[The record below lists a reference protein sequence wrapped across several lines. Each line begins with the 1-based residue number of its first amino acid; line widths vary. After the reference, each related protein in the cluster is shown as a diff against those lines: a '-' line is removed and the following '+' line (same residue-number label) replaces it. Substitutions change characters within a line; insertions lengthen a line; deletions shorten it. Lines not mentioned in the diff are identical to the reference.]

1 MKARYS
7 TAVYVAISALF
18 LISVP
23 ALADVS
29 DHVKSACKGDYQR
42 YCKAYKVG
50 TEGLRACMS
59 RSIKRVSNVCI
70 SALVKNGDMSQAQA
84 DRVKAQKA
92 SSEASDDQA
101 HNDEKAHH
109 HQNHVA
115 QEAVSLAVERCTGEC
130 LEEWVRL
137 RRALWP
143 HASEQELRLEAAAIL
158 ERPHDQIAFIARGE
172 NLAVVAFAE
181 ATLRRDY
188 VNGCTTSPV
197 GFLEGLYVDP
207 AWRHRGIA
215 RKLCR
220 AVEDWAAS
228 LRLL

>member
-1 MKARYS
+1 MKTRYS
-7 TAVYVAISALF
+7 TAVYAAISALF

-92 SSEASDDQA
+92 QA
-101 HNDEKAHH
+101 K
-109 HQNHVA
+109 
-115 QEAVSLAVERCTGEC
+115 
-130 LEEWVRL
+130 
-137 RRALWP
+137 
-143 HASEQELRLEAAAIL
+143 
-158 ERPHDQIAFIARGE
+158 RPTTKR
-172 NLAVVAFAE
+172 
-181 ATLRRDY
+181 TTTKKRTTTR
-188 VNGCTTSPV
+188 TTS
-197 GFLEGLYVDP
+197 
-207 AWRHRGIA
+207 
-215 RKLCR
+215 RKKR
-220 AVEDWAAS
+220 
-228 LRLL
+228 

>member
-70 SALVKNGDMSQAQA
+70 SALVKNGDMTQAQA

-92 SSEASDDQA
+92 QVT
-101 HNDEKAHH
+101 K
-109 HQNHVA
+109 
-115 QEAVSLAVERCTGEC
+115 RPTTKRTTTKKRP
-130 LEEWVRL
+130 VR
-137 RRALWP
+137 
-143 HASEQELRLEAAAIL
+143 
-158 ERPHDQIAFIARGE
+158 
-172 NLAVVAFAE
+172 
-181 ATLRRDY
+181 
-188 VNGCTTSPV
+188 TTS
-197 GFLEGLYVDP
+197 
-207 AWRHRGIA
+207 
-215 RKLCR
+215 RKKR
-220 AVEDWAAS
+220 
-228 LRLL
+228 